1 MDHRSSREP
10 DSKLPKG
17 KKSFALLVDGNV
29 RDLFATG
36 MILQRLGY
44 DVYIA
49 NTGEDALKI
58 IDAALPML
66 VINELALPHMS
77 GLELLVHIKHDP
89 RTKTIPVIIHTAVND
104 PKREDLCH
112 ASGCAA
118 ILKKPLDP
126 STLFSTIEQATEINP
141 RKHIRI
147 RTLLPVRVG
156 GRTSSSGGSVTGTE
170 YISALSENCIF
181 VRTLNP
187 RSIGAVLPVSIII
200 HSIPVKL
207 KAVVLRIVTIHPGLF
222 KEPGMAMRFVEISP
236 TDRELLKNF
245 IQGQILKDIPT
256 Q

>member
-1 MDHRSSREP
+1 MRQQPSRESE
-10 DSKLPKG
+10 DSQLPKR
-17 KKSFALLVDGNV
+17 KSSFALLVDGYA

-58 IDAALPML
+58 IDAALPIL
-66 VINELALPHMS
+66 VINELALPQMS

-89 RTKTIPVIIHTAVND
+89 RTKSVPVIIHTGLDD
-104 PKREDLCH
+104 PKREDLCR
-112 ASGCAA
+112 ASGCAE
-118 ILKKPLDP
+118 ILKKPVDP
-126 STLFSTIEQATEINP
+126 NTLFSSIQKATEIHP
-141 RKHIRI
+141 RKHIRL

-156 GRTSSSGGSVTGTE
+156 GLTSSSSITGTE
-170 YISALSENCIF
+170 YVSALSENSIF

-187 RSIGAVLPVSIII
+187 RTIGVILPVNIII

-207 KAVVLRIVTIHPGLF
+207 KAVVLRNVTIQPGMF

-236 TDRELLKNF
+236 TDRELLRNF
-245 IQGQILKDIPT
+245 IQGQIMKDVPI